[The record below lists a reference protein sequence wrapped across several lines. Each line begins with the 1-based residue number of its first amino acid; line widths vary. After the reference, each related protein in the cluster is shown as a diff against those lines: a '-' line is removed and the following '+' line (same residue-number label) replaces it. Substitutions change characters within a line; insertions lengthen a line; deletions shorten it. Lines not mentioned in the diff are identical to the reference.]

1 MIIYLTGSKELRLIM
16 IFSSWE
22 EILFRVRHSSVLG
35 PMLFNIF
42 LSDLFLVMK
51 ETEFISYVDDNTLY
65 NAGNTIE
72 DVISSLRGSS
82 EKPFKS
88 FSDNGYFQI

>member
-22 EILFRVRHSSVLG
+22 EILFRVRHS
-35 PMLFNIF
+35 MLFNIF

-72 DVISSLRGSS
+72 DVISSLRESS

>member
-22 EILFRVRHSSVLG
+22 EILFGVRHSSVLG
-35 PMLFNIF
+35 PMLFNVL

-65 NAGNTIE
+65 NAGNTTE
-72 DVISSLRGSS
+72 DVISFRRESS
-82 EKPFKS
+82 EKPVKS
-88 FSDNGYFQI
+88 FSDNGYFQN